1 MRVSKYIWYC
11 TLHKNTHR
19 HCSCELQQSQI
30 TRMSSSSGANVTLK
44 DELHDLDPID
54 RIKIQLFA
62 DEADDDRTNK

>member
-1 MRVSKYIWYC
+1 
-11 TLHKNTHR
+11 
-19 HCSCELQQSQI
+19 
-30 TRMSSSSGANVTLK
+30 MSSSSGANVTLK